1 MPNEKIILAGGCFW
15 CTQSLFKSVPGVVS
29 AVSGYTG
36 GRIENPTYEEV
47 CSGRSGHVEAVE
59 VTYDPAVE
67 TNSLLAGRQD
77 ELSLLEKILEIFW
90 RDIDPTDSGGQFAD
104 RGTQYQTAIFYSTDE
119 QKRIAE
125 ESKKKLQ
132 ESGRFDRPIVTKI
145 LKAAKFFPAEEYH
158 QNYSQKAPDHYK
170 RYRIGSGREEFV
182 RKTWQAES

>member
-15 CTQSLFKSVPGVVS
+15 CTQSLFKNVPGVVS

-47 CSGRSGHVEAVE
+47 CSGQTGHIEAVE
-59 VTYDPAVE
+59 VIYDPAKVE
-67 TNSLLAGRQD
+67 THGHA
-77 ELSLLEKILEIFW
+77 SLLEKILEIFW
-90 RDIDPTDSGGQFAD
+90 RDIDPTDPGGQFAD

-125 ESKKKLQ
+125 DSKKKLQ
-132 ESGRFDRPIVTKI
+132 DSGRFAQPIVTKI
-145 LKAAKFFPAEEYH
+145 FKAAKFYPAEEYH
-158 QNYSQKAPDHYK
+158 QNYSQKAPDHYQ

-182 RKTWQAES
+182 REKWQ

>member
-1 MPNEKIILAGGCFW
+1 MKNHEKIILAGGCFW

-36 GRIENPTYEEV
+36 GRIENPRYEEV
-47 CSGRSGHVEAVE
+47 CSGRTGHVEAVE
-59 VTYDPAVE
+59 VTYAPVE
-67 TNSLLAGRQD
+67 THGHA
-77 ELSLLEKILEIFW
+77 SLLEKILEIFW
-90 RDIDPTDSGGQFAD
+90 RDIDPTDPGGQFAD
-104 RGTQYQTAIFYSTDE
+104 RGTQYQTAIFYSNDE

-145 LKAAKFFPAEEYH
+145 LKATKFYPAEEYH
-158 QNYSQKAPDHYK
+158 QNYSQKEQDHYK

-182 RKTWQAES
+182 RETWQS